1 MGLIWFCKYQ
11 SIWKTL
17 RNPFNLCV
25 LHNRQAEM
33 SVQWSGVV
41 PIIQLKQLCKS
52 FTPYARVETS
62 FLFLSSDL
70 DHNKQCL
77 WHKTYQLKWDIWK
90 IVTNLFVHF
99 PLFGFLCITPL
110 AFIAWLDKNCFWR
123 TLIFMLWF
131 LTSEGN
137 GHFNVFV

>member
-62 FLFLSSDL
+62 FLFLLSDL
-70 DHNKQCL
+70 DHNKQCK
-77 WHKTYQLKWDIWK
+77 WHETYQFKWDIWK
-90 IVTNLFVHF
+90 IITKLGFFIFHCLVLVHY
-99 PLFGFLCITPL
+99 PVGFYSMIGWIFFWDSILI
-110 AFIAWLDKNCFWR
+110 WL
-123 TLIFMLWF
+123 TLIFMK
-131 LTSEGN
+131 
-137 GHFNVFV
+137 